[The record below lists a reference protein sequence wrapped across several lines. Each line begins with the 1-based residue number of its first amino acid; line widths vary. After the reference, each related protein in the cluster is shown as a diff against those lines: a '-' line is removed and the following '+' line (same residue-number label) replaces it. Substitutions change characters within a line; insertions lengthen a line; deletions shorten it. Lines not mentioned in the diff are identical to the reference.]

1 MIVSDDSEISTW
13 LRFEPKP
20 DAKTSAAG
28 LILPCAPLVLRHWF
42 AGFSVVSRTML
53 DIAAS
58 ELGMLPSE
66 VDTLEDWVMV
76 RRVALAAE
84 PL

>member
-1 MIVSDDSEISTW
+1 MSDASEISTW
-13 LRFEPKP
+13 LRFEPKSN
-20 DAKTSAAG
+20 AKTSAAG
-28 LILPCAPLVLRHWF
+28 LSLPCAPLVLRHWF

-53 DIAAS
+53 DVAAS

-66 VDTLEDWVMV
+66 VDTLEEWVMV